1 MGEASLGEFPVV
13 EDPYGDQADYSFC
26 TISLRTTYL
35 SPNHSCMKSIVN
47 SLFAVD

>member
-26 TISLRTTYL
+26 TISLIGL
-35 SPNHSCMKSIVN
+35 LICPLIIHV
-47 SLFAVD
+47 